1 MNFVVMNNI
10 DVNFG
15 DDLFMSI
22 KQKVFSYFWVLEGV
36 FIIIIFIIIGD
47 IFLSKIV
54 DFEVKDVDEGIFF
67 EMLVV
72 LVNYL

>member
-1 MNFVVMNNI
+1 MNNI

-15 DDLFMSI
+15 DGLLMSI

-47 IFLSKIV
+47 IFLSKIL

>member
-1 MNFVVMNNI
+1 MNNI

-15 DDLFMSI
+15 DGLLMSI

-47 IFLSKIV
+47 IYLSKIV

>member
-1 MNFVVMNNI
+1 MNNI

-15 DDLFMSI
+15 DGLLMSI

-47 IFLSKIV
+47 IFLRKIV

>member
-1 MNFVVMNNI
+1 MNNI

-15 DDLFMSI
+15 DGLLMSI

-36 FIIIIFIIIGD
+36 FIIIIIIIIGD
-47 IFLSKIV
+47 IFLRKIV

>member
-1 MNFVVMNNI
+1 MNNI

-15 DDLFMSI
+15 DGLLMSI

-36 FIIIIFIIIGD
+36 FIIIIVIIIGD
-47 IFLSKIV
+47 IFLRKIV